1 MNIASDI
8 TLTQQYLTAQT
19 RVNERQA
26 RVHPPLHPL
35 PPSHFYHPY
44 AALSASSGRSR
55 RNGDRGGPPAHSP
68 SVEFLGVRAPD
79 GRWVKQEED
88 EENTYAYLRDTE
100 STVVE
105 ESPEEV
111 DYS

>member
-8 TLTQQYLTAQT
+8 TLTQRYLTAQT

-26 RVHPPLHPL
+26 RVRPPLHPI
-35 PPSHFYHPY
+35 PSSRSYHPY
-44 AALSASSGRSR
+44 AAPSASGSRSR
-55 RNGDRGGPPAHSP
+55 RSGDRRSPPARSP
-68 SVEFLGVRAPD
+68 SVEFLGVRTPD

-88 EENTYAYLRDTE
+88 EESVYAYLRDAE

-105 ESPEEV
+105 EDTEEV
-111 DYS
+111 DYT

>member
-26 RVHPPLHPL
+26 RVRPPLL
-35 PPSHFYHPY
+35 PIPSSRSYHPY
-44 AALSASSGRSR
+44 TAATTSSGRSR
-55 RNGDRGGPPAHSP
+55 RGGDRRSPPARSP

-79 GRWVKQEED
+79 GCWVKQEED
-88 EENTYAYLRDTE
+88 EEDVHAYLWE
-100 STVVE
+100 AGSTVVE
-105 ESPEEV
+105 EDLEEV

>member
-26 RVHPPLHPL
+26 RVRPPLHPL
-35 PPSHFYHPY
+35 LSSRSYHPY
-44 AALSASSGRSR
+44 SAPSASSRRGRRS
-55 RNGDRGGPPAHSP
+55 GDRRSPLARSP
-68 SVEFLGVRAPD
+68 SVEFLGVRAPN

-88 EENTYAYLRDTE
+88 EENVYAYLRDAE
-100 STVVE
+100 FTVVE
-105 ESPEEV
+105 ENAEEV
-111 DYS
+111 DYT